1 MKDLIEKYGDER
13 KTLIEDAPGDELEV
27 EDLIKPE
34 ETIVTVSREGYA
46 KRQLLDVYKTQKRG
60 GRGVIGAT
68 TKEEDVMEHVF
79 VANTH
84 DYLLVF
90 TDKGKIHWLKVHHI
104 PEAARQSK
112 GKPIINMIRV
122 EQNEKVQALIPVKQF
137 DDSHYLCF
145 ATKNGLIKKTNLSEY
160 ANQRQGGII
169 AINLNEGD
177 KVIDVVLTDGARQ
190 LFIATK
196 DGQAV
201 KFSEEDARAVGRASQ
216 GVIGI
221 RLEKGDEV
229 IGMIIAR
236 DSETVLTITENG
248 YGKRSNLDEYRF
260 ISRGGK
266 GVKNIICS
274 ERNGKV
280 VRVQGVIDT
289 DEVIVVS
296 KNGIMIRM
304 PMTSISVIGRN
315 TQGVRVMKLEE
326 GDKVVAV
333 AKVAGN
339 GNGHAGAVN

>member
-1 MKDLIEKYGDER
+1 
-13 KTLIEDAPGDELEV
+13 
-27 EDLIKPE
+27 
-34 ETIVTVSREGYA
+34 
-46 KRQLLDVYKTQKRG
+46 
-60 GRGVIGAT
+60 
-68 TKEEDVMEHVF
+68 
-79 VANTH
+79 
-84 DYLLVF
+84 
-90 TDKGKIHWLKVHHI
+90 
-104 PEAARQSK
+104 
-112 GKPIINMIRV
+112 
-122 EQNEKVQALIPVKQF
+122 
-137 DDSHYLCF
+137 
-145 ATKNGLIKKTNLSEY
+145 
-160 ANQRQGGII
+160 
-169 AINLNEGD
+169 
-177 KVIDVVLTDGARQ
+177 

-201 KFSEEDARAVGRASQ
+201 KFSEEDARSVGRASQ

-248 YGKRSNLDEYRF
+248 YGKRSSLEEYRF

-274 ERNGKV
+274 ERNGRV
-280 VRVQGVIDT
+280 VRVQGVSDT

-315 TQGVRVMKLEE
+315 TQGVRVMKLED

-339 GNGHAGAVN
+339 GNGHVEVAN